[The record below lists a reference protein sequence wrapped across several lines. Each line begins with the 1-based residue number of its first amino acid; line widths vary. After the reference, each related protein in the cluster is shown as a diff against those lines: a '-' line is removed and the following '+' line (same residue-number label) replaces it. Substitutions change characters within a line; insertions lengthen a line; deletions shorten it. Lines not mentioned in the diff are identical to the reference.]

1 MFTLKKKSSK
11 IMIKKMNSL
20 DDSTHYEKKIILI
33 GAIRNTYLKNGLLL
47 SDLSGGGIKC
57 LVIV

>member
-1 MFTLKKKSSK
+1 ME
-11 IMIKKMNSL
+11 SL

-33 GAIRNTYLKNGLLL
+33 GAIRNTYLKNELLL

-57 LVIV
+57 LLSVY